1 MKEEPLIRALAVLG
15 LAGLLSGVTGPSFAA
30 KMLIY
35 GNAGNID
42 SASNKFAKKW
52 LDLVNQRTNGELAFD
67 IKAGTMGG
75 GKDVLD
81 GTALGTVHIYNGA
94 YTGLKEF
101 DVFCAPY
108 FTRDSNHAQKIAN
121 ELLYNS

>member
-1 MKEEPLIRALAVLG
+1 MKRRTFNQGITSLG
-15 LAGLLSGVTGPSFAA
+15 LAGLLSGVAGPSMAA

-52 LDLVNQRTNGELAFD
+52 LDLVNKRTNGALAFD
-67 IKAGTMGG
+67 IKAGTIGG

-81 GTALGTVHIYNGA
+81 GT
-94 YTGLKEF
+94 
-101 DVFCAPY
+101 C
-108 FTRDSNHAQKIAN
+108 
-121 ELLYNS
+121 LLYTSPSPRDR

>member
-1 MKEEPLIRALAVLG
+1 MKRRTFNQGITSLG
-15 LAGLLSGVTGPSFAA
+15 LAGLLSGVAGPSMAA

-52 LDLVNQRTNGELAFD
+52 LDLVNKRTNGALAFD
-67 IKAGTMGG
+67 IKAGTIGG

-94 YTGLKEF
+94 YTGLREF
-101 DVFCAPY
+101 DVFYAPY
-108 FTRDSNHAQKIAN
+108 FARNSNHAQKN
-121 ELLYNS
+121 C

>member
-1 MKEEPLIRALAVLG
+1 MKRRTFNQGITSLG
-15 LAGLLSGVTGPSFAA
+15 IAGLLSGVAGPSMAA

-52 LDLVNQRTNGELAFD
+52 LDLVNKRTNGALAFD
-67 IKAGTMGG
+67 IKAGTIGG

-81 GTALGTVHIYNGA
+81 GTALGTVHIYNGCLL
-94 YTGLKEF
+94 YTS
-101 DVFCAPY
+101 PSP
-108 FTRDSNHAQKIAN
+108 RDS
-121 ELLYNS
+121 